1 MYGIQISKNKTRKN
15 RKQTCDES
23 LDEYFLLTPGNNHK
37 YNFNYFIKLIMV
49 NEKNKA
55 RSNTRV
61 YTKKIR
67 DNGKTSIRSNKKQII
82 TKSTKKSVRITH
94 ELPTISSEI
103 NKMPMTN
110 KNQAT
115 CWASTNWTS
124 FELSLHWTHSDKQ
137 KLDHIEK

>member
-1 MYGIQISKNKTRKN
+1 
-15 RKQTCDES
+15 
-23 LDEYFLLTPGNNHK
+23 
-37 YNFNYFIKLIMV
+37 MV

-115 CWASTNWTS
+115 C
-124 FELSLHWTHSDKQ
+124 
-137 KLDHIEK
+137 